1 MNDQLVTVNNS
12 SENSLLI
19 GMSKTVTDVNTQSKS
34 TSTQVTSRTASNQK
48 IAIWSGRKPQSY
60 VVKLKL
66 GQRFVGIRELP
77 ICGVRKCGTQTEDEL
92 ATPPNSNTG
101 TIEATHRVTLTNSE
115 TPTLVAVT
123 TSMSKPERLRM
134 QWRDSKRRCRSLYLN
149 NYLYDKLE
157 FLPDEQRNRQVER
170 SRISNAA
177 VRQNRTE
184 NEWAEVRKKHQI

>member
-12 SENSLLI
+12 SENLLPI
-19 GMSKTVTDVNTQSKS
+19 GISNTLTVIDVNTQSKS
-34 TSTQVTSRTASNQK
+34 TSTQVTSRTASHQK
-48 IAIWSGRKPQSY
+48 IAIWSGRKPQSF

-77 ICGVRKCGTQTEDEL
+77 ICGVQKCGTQTEDEL

-101 TIEATHRVTLTNSE
+101 TIEATHRVTLTSSE

-134 QWRDSKRRCRSLYLN
+134 QWRDSKRRRRSLYLN
-149 NYLYDKLE
+149 NWQ
-157 FLPDEQRNRQVER
+157 FGNV
-170 SRISNAA
+170 A
-177 VRQNRTE
+177 T
-184 NEWAEVRKKHQI
+184 HG